1 MKSSGKKQ
9 KRDERYKNM
18 CGKQDRIE
26 NCRSR
31 QKGERDDISGN

>member
-1 MKSSGKKQ
+1 MKSWGKKAE
-9 KRDERYKNM
+9 ER
-18 CGKQDRIE
+18 CGLSKYMWEIE